1 MVDLTCHSEYE
12 SGSVYTDADNSVAAF
27 AFATVEDPEKAIE
40 MTRSPNHPV
49 QEGVVVFRDEG
60 GRNLTDRAELW
71 AKIHNRISLDN
82 PLQYH
87 VDIADDCRRARV
99 PATVA
104 GTGKASIAA
113 YLAAHDFTNSEI
125 ATALDVG
132 SRTVSQY
139 LSDFKTGER

>member
-1 MVDLTCHSEYE
+1 VYDDVDSP
-12 SGSVYTDADNSVAAF
+12 VAAF
-27 AFATVEDPEKAIE
+27 VVTAVEDPERAVT

-49 QEGVVVFRDEG
+49 QEGVVVFREG
-60 GRNLTDRAELW
+60 GRDVIDRAELW
-71 AKIHNRISLDN
+71 AEIHDRVPLDN

-87 VDIADDCRRARV
+87 TDIDDDCRRARV

-104 GTGKASIAA
+104 GTGTAATAA

-139 LSDFKTGER
+139 LSDFRVGQR